1 MSKVK
6 TFSGETAERYALA
19 LFELASE
26 SSELETIEKKIKSLL
41 EICRGNPDFLTFL
54 KNPTYKIETQ
64 QKIFKD
70 ISNIMNLNSTL
81 KNFLK
86 FIIIKR
92 RIYFLYKILEKFI
105 KLNAKKKGIIEATL
119 ISSKALSNDEKN
131 KISDQISKSIR
142 SNVNFSFSI
151 DKSLISGVRIQVGSL
166 MVENSVSNKLK
177 RIKQTMIEK

>member
-41 EICRGNPDFLTFL
+41 EICRGNFDFLTFL
-54 KNPTYKIETQ
+54 KNPTYKIESQ

-81 KNFLK
+81 KNFLQ

-92 RIYFLYKILEKFI
+92 RIYFLDKILEKFI
-105 KLNAKKKGIIEATL
+105 KLNAKKGIIEATL

>member
-1 MSKVK
+1 M
-6 TFSGETAERYALA
+6 R
-19 LFELASE
+19 
-26 SSELETIEKKIKSLL
+26 
-41 EICRGNPDFLTFL
+41 
-54 KNPTYKIETQ
+54 
-64 QKIFKD
+64 
-70 ISNIMNLNSTL
+70 
-81 KNFLK
+81 
-86 FIIIKR
+86 
-92 RIYFLYKILEKFI
+92 
-105 KLNAKKKGIIEATL
+105 KKKGIIEATL